1 MPTDI
6 SPAGAARF
14 GLMLEA
20 IKRGDLAQAAEMLV
34 SLSSR
39 DIDAIKAR
47 LAEFGLNA
55 HDLVSMLSPEGAAP

>member
-1 MPTDI
+1 MTAEI

-20 IKRGDLAQAAEMLV
+20 VKRGDLTQAAEMLV
-34 SLSSR
+34 SISEH

-47 LAEFGLNA
+47 LAEFGIDVRDIVATLN
-55 HDLVSMLSPEGAAP
+55 PEAAS